1 MSVPAAYLGLIGIW
15 TTTPLAIKW
24 SGEGANYLFAVSARM
39 AIGMI
44 FVMIFLKLVR
54 SPLPWHKKARQTY
67 FTAGMGIYGAMLAV
81 YWGAQ
86 FVPSGLIAVI
96 FGLSPW
102 VTTLFAILWLH
113 EPGLNESK
121 FFGLVAGLIGLG
133 LVFGG
138 GPTGSTDTWYGV
150 IAILVAVVI
159 HAASAVWIKRI
170 GSDLSAISIN
180 VGGLMIAVVLY
191 LLTWAIFDGQWPT
204 QISQRAGMA
213 ILYLGL
219 FGTAVGFSLYYYAL
233 KKLPAATMALITLV
247 TPVSAMILGRTLN
260 NEVMATEIWVGT
272 GFILGGLLL
281 HHWGQGLWQSVVVI
295 CAAKRLKPSDDAIDR
310 A

>member
-39 AIGMI
+39 TVGMI
-44 FVMIFLKLVR
+44 FAIVFLKLVR

-86 FVPSGLIAVI
+86 FIPSGLIAVI

-102 VTTLFAILWLH
+102 ITTLFAILWLD
-113 EPGLNESK
+113 EPGLNGSR
-121 FFGLVAGLIGLG
+121 FFGLVAGLTGLG

-138 GPTGSTDTWYGV
+138 GSVGPADTWYGV
-150 IAILVAVVI
+150 AAILVAVVI
-159 HAASAVWIKRI
+159 HTASAVWIKRI

-191 LLTWAIFDGQWPT
+191 LLTWAIFDGRWPT
-204 QISQRAGMA
+204 QISQRASMA

-233 KKLPAATMALITLV
+233 KKLPAATMALITLI
-247 TPVSAMILGRTLN
+247 TPVSAMILGRFLN

-281 HHWGQGLWQSVVVI
+281 HQWGQGLWQSTVS
-295 CAAKRLKPSDDAIDR
+295 ALRARLLKLGDDIVDR